1 MKTIL
6 TFSLTL
12 LSISMLTNGECVFQD
27 DPENVVS
34 TQLEGSWGLN
44 QELTQV
50 LVPSF
55 ADSID
60 LKEIK

>member
-12 LSISMLTNGECVFQD
+12 LSISMLTNEECVFQD